1 MCFENFHTEKK
12 KTNPGQKENI
22 KTHIEY
28 RKHPYSG
35 MEDVVTKKQW
45 LLTCIELMLQQH
57 KLVTEKEEEKEEGK
71 EGRKRK
77 R

>member
-1 MCFENFHTEKK
+1 
-12 KTNPGQKENI
+12 
-22 KTHIEY
+22 
-28 RKHPYSG
+28 

-71 EGRKRK
+71 EARKRK